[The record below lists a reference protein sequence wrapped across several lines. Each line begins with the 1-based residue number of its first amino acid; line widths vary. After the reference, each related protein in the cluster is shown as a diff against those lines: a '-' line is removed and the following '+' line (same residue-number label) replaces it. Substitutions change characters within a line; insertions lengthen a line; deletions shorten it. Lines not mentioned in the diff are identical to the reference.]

1 MLSEGIPASFNI
13 AQYLVERSASNHP
26 ERIAI
31 AGDGPSLTYGELS
44 ERTCR
49 AGSALRAVGCCPGDR
64 VLLALADGP
73 AFIEAFFGASRIGGI
88 AVPVNPASRASDFGY
103 YSADCGASIAVVHA
117 AALPEFSAAAET
129 AALRGIFVVGA
140 ASGVEP
146 GREPRTEKRPKVYN
160 WDAELAAA
168 SPGCPAAETSARD
181 PAFILYTSGSGGQP
195 KGAVHQHKDML
206 FASRSYARDV
216 LGLRDDDVTFSVSK
230 LFFAY
235 GLGNGMYFPLSAGAT
250 MVHDPE
256 RPRPSRVIE
265 IVSRQRPTVFFSVP
279 TFYAALLA
287 EAKKTPADFSSVRM
301 AISAG
306 EPLPSEIFERFRA
319 RFGIEILDGI
329 GSTEMLHI
337 FIGTRPGQAK
347 AGSCGV
353 PVPGYEAK
361 ILDDEGAEL
370 LPGNIGNL
378 WVRGESSFAEYW
390 GKPELTERTKRAGW
404 VATGDKFLQQPD
416 GYFHYCGRAD
426 DMMKV
431 SGMWVS
437 PGEVENALLGHPMV
451 VEAAVVAAQ
460 RVDGL
465 MRPAAFVVARQ
476 ELTAGDEFVREL
488 QEFVRARLP
497 GFKCPQEI
505 HLVAE
510 LPKTATGKI
519 QRFRL
524 RSRFG
529 NLNEGRP

>member
-1 MLSEGIPASFNI
+1 MPSEGIPASFNI
-13 AQYLVERSASNHP
+13 AQYFVERPACEHP
-26 ERIAI
+26 QRIAI
-31 AGDGPSLTYGELS
+31 AGEGPSLTYGELA
-44 ERTCR
+44 EQTCR
-49 AGSALRAVGCCPGDR
+49 AGSALRAAGCRLGDR
-64 VLLALADGP
+64 VLLALPDGA

-88 AVPVNPASRASDFGY
+88 AVPVNPASRANDFAY
-103 YSADCGASIAVVHA
+103 YLADCGACFAVVHA
-117 AALPEFSAAAET
+117 AALAEFSAAAET
-129 AALRGIFVVGA
+129 AALRGIFVVGD
-140 ASGVEP
+140 ASGL
-146 GREPRTEKRPKVYN
+146 GQHAKVSN
-160 WDAELAAA
+160 WENELADA
-168 SPGCPAAETSARD
+168 SPVCPAAETSAND
-181 PAFILYTSGSGGQP
+181 PAFILYTSGSGGEP

-206 FASRSYARDV
+206 VASRSYAHGV
-216 LGLRDDDVTFSVSK
+216 LGLRAGDVTFSVSK

-235 GLGNGMYFPLSAGAT
+235 GLGNGMYFPLSVGAT
-250 MVHDPE
+250 MVHDAQ

-287 EAKKTPADFSSVRM
+287 EAEKIPADFSSVRM

-337 FIGTRPGQAK
+337 FIGTRPSEAK

-378 WVRGESSFAEYW
+378 WVRGESSFTRYW
-390 GKPELTERTKRAGW
+390 GKPELTARTKRAGW
-404 VATGDKFLQQPD
+404 VATGDKFSQQPD

-451 VEAAVVAAQ
+451 VEAAVVAAPHEG
-460 RVDGL
+460 GL
-465 MRPAAFVVARQ
+465 TRPAAFVVVRPEVA
-476 ELTAGDEFVREL
+476 AGDEFVQEL
-488 QEFVRARLP
+488 QEFVRVRLP
-497 GFKCPQEI
+497 GFKCPHEI

-524 RSRFG
+524 RNQFG
-529 NLNEGRP
+529 NLTEGHS

>member
-1 MLSEGIPASFNI
+1 MPSEGIPASFNI
-13 AQYLVERSASNHP
+13 AQYFVERPASEHP
-26 ERIAI
+26 RRIAI
-31 AGDGPSLTYGELS
+31 AGEGPSLTYGELAQ
-44 ERTCR
+44 RTCR
-49 AGSALRAVGCCPGDR
+49 AGSALRDAGCRPGDR
-64 VLLALADGP
+64 VLLALPDG
-73 AFIEAFFGASRIGGI
+73 AEFIEAFFGASRIGAI
-88 AVPVNPASRASDFGY
+88 AVPVNPASRAGDFGHY
-103 YSADCGASIAVVHA
+103 LADCGASLAVVHA
-117 AALPEFSAAAET
+117 AAFAEFFAAPET
-129 AALRGIFVVGA
+129 VALRGIFVVGNA
-140 ASGVEP
+140 TG
-146 GREPRTEKRPKVYN
+146 GDQRPKVYN
-160 WDAELAAA
+160 WETELGAA
-168 SPGCPAAETSARD
+168 SPVCPASETSARD

-206 FASRSYARDV
+206 VASRSYARGV
-216 LGLRDDDVTFSVSK
+216 LGLRADDVTFSVSK

-235 GLGNGMYFPLSAGAT
+235 GLGNGMYFPLSVGAT
-250 MVHDPE
+250 MVHDPQ
-256 RPRPSRVIE
+256 RPRPSRVIA

-287 EAKKTPADFSSVRM
+287 EADKAPADFSSVRI

-361 ILDDEGAEL
+361 ILDEQGAEL
-370 LPGNIGNL
+370 PPGNIGNL

-390 GKPELTERTKRAGW
+390 GQPELTARAKLAGW

-451 VEAAVVAAQ
+451 AEAAVVAAPQ
-460 RVDGL
+460 EGGL
-465 MRPAAFVVARQ
+465 MRPAAFIVARP
-476 ELTAGDEFVREL
+476 EVASGDEFVREL
-488 QEFVRARLP
+488 HEFVHARLP

-505 HLVAE
+505 HVVAE

-524 RSRFG
+524 RSQFG
-529 NLNEGRP
+529 NVTEDHA

>member
-1 MLSEGIPASFNI
+1 MPSEGIPASFNI
-13 AQYLVERSASNHP
+13 AECFVERTASEHP
-26 ERIAI
+26 QRVAI
-31 AGDGPSLTYGELS
+31 VGEGPSLTYGDLAEL
-44 ERTCR
+44 TCR
-49 AGSALRAVGCCPGDR
+49 AGCALRVVGCRPRDR
-64 VLLALADGP
+64 VLLALPDGP
-73 AFIEAFFGASRIGGI
+73 ELIEAFFGASRIGAI

-103 YSADCGASIAVVHA
+103 YLADCGASFAMVHA
-117 AALPEFSAAAET
+117 AALAEFSAAAET
-129 AALRGIFVVGA
+129 AALRGIFVVGD
-140 ASGVEP
+140 ASGVVP
-146 GREPRTEKRPKVYN
+146 GTGQRPNVYN

-168 SPGCPAAETSARD
+168 STVCTAAETSAND

-195 KGAVHQHKDML
+195 KGVVHQHKDML
-206 FASRSYARDV
+206 VASRNYARGV

-235 GLGNGMYFPLSAGAT
+235 GLGNGMYFPLSVGAT
-250 MVHDPE
+250 MVHDPQ

-265 IVSRQRPTVFFSVP
+265 IVSRQKPTVFFSVP

-287 EAKKTPADFSSVRM
+287 EAEKAPADFSSVRM
-301 AISAG
+301 AVSAG

-361 ILDDEGAEL
+361 ILDDEGGEL
-370 LPGNIGNL
+370 PPGNIGNL

-390 GKPELTERTKRAGW
+390 GKPELTARTKRAGW

-451 VEAAVVAAQ
+451 VEAAVVAAPQ
-460 RVDGL
+460 EGGL
-465 MRPAAFVVARQ
+465 TRPAAFVVARPDM
-476 ELTAGDEFVREL
+476 AAADKFVQEL

-497 GFKCPQEI
+497 GFKCPHEI
-505 HLVAE
+505 HVVAE

-524 RSRFG
+524 RNQFG